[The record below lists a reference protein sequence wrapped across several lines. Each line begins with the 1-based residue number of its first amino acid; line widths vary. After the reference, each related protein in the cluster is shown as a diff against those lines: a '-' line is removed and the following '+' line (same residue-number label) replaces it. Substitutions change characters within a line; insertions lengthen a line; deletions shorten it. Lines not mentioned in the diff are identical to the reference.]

1 MIWHLYLYQN
11 VYCMNKLLSLR
22 GEGINRVYPSLSTV
36 VCYLRYNIGGFLAR
50 VSYYASRHHY
60 IMSQVGNRMVACGHH
75 QNATCYN
82 FSTYI
87 ICRI

>member
-60 IMSQVGNRMVACGHH
+60 IMSQVGNRIFACGHH

-82 FSTYI
+82 FSTYM
-87 ICRI
+87 ICRL